1 MIREQININKLECV
15 EKASVQMKFISSVES
30 YLILTPQNTLLVA
43 KWNKDSQDHR
53 KLQHL
58 KFNGEV
64 LF

>member
-1 MIREQININKLECV
+1 MIREQMNINELEGI
-15 EKASVQMKFISSVES
+15 EKASVQMKLTTSEVS

-58 KFNGEV
+58 KFNG
-64 LF
+64 